1 MMRRLRNKVSAVYYQ
16 SLYLL
21 RRAGIFF
28 SEPLNGYG
36 FGYRDRKL
44 GSFAMLEGYGPK
56 PVMDRAPFDH
66 NHDRVKIEA
75 VDVFVPKELF
85 KGNELAY
92 IYVETFGPWESNPHA
107 FEHPVR
113 PLRSGD
119 VVIDAGACEG
129 FFTMLALQRGARE
142 VHLFE
147 PTFDLCQ
154 SLEMSFKNECAD
166 DRVKINRS
174 GLFSSTGSSNFEI
187 NHEHASMSRLGD
199 GKGQEIKLYSLD
211 DYVEEQS
218 IARVNFIKMD
228 IEGAEVEAIE
238 GARKT
243 LFRDRPVLSIAVYHQ
258 YENAA
263 LIRDIFRSLDLN
275 YRIVFGGC
283 FMFVKP
289 HRPYM
294 LYAIPA

>member
-1 MMRRLRNKVSAVYYQ
+1 MLYNKSILVHFMAEPFNS
-16 SLYLL
+16 YL
-21 RRAGIFF
+21 F
-28 SEPLNGYG
+28 G
-36 FGYRDRKL
+36 FRDRRL
-44 GSFAMLEGYGPK
+44 GSFAMLEGYGPRPIIDRK
-56 PVMDRAPFDH
+56 PLDSM
-66 NHDRVKIEA
+66 HDRVTIESL
-75 VDVFVPKELF
+75 DVIVPKELF

-92 IYVETFGPWESNPHA
+92 LYVETFGPWKSNPHA
-107 FEHPVR
+107 FEHPAR
-113 PLRSGD
+113 LLRDGD
-119 VVIDAGACEG
+119 FVIDAGACEG
-129 FFTMLALQRGARE
+129 FFAMLALQRGARE

-147 PTFDLCQ
+147 PTLNLCQ
-154 SLEMSFKNECAD
+154 SLEITLKNECATG
-166 DRVKINRS
+166 RVRIVEA
-174 GLFSSTGSSNFEI
+174 GLFNLTGQSNFEV
-187 NHEHASMSRLGD
+187 NQEHASMSRLVD

-228 IEGAEVEAIE
+228 IEGAEVGAIE

-243 LFRDRPVLSIAVYHQ
+243 LLRDRPVLSVAVYHE
-258 YENAA
+258 YENAV
-263 LIRDIFRSLDLN
+263 LIRDIIRSLDLN